1 MRFLIVLSL
10 WLTRHGHGV
19 RVPPWRARTYPLEV
33 AGTILFAS
41 LVSSASGGGFTLIP
55 LQERPLMGADGKT
68 LELGLPASALP
79 SSDKDGIPQTPEPFQ
94 LKNFASLQNQMAMGF
109 LTLTDTRDEFFGTWD
124 IGIDHNIAE
133 GHNHVYS
140 YEVDAGWKHNFNE
153 SLTTVVGRRF
163 ANEEGTTDRAFA
175 GVDWWIPGGFR
186 SSWQVDGMGELRVGL
201 AKSYHLAKRLEWF
214 SAARYDTGK
223 QWAWTTGLDY
233 KLSGYFSLVAQY
245 HSGEGMGLGL
255 GFRF

>member
-1 MRFLIVLSL
+1 MAY
-10 WLTRHGHGV
+10 
-19 RVPPWRARTYPLEV
+19 PARARTYPLKV
-33 AGTILFAS
+33 AGTVLIAPIAS
-41 LVSSASGGGFTLIP
+41 PASEGYFTLIP
-55 LQERPLMGADGKT
+55 LQERPVMGADGKT
-68 LELGLPASALP
+68 LELGLASNDLP
-79 SSDKDGIPQTPEPFQ
+79 GSVKDGIPQAAESFQ

-109 LTLTDTRDEFFGTWD
+109 LTLTDTCDEFFGTWD
-124 IGIDHNIAE
+124 IGIDPNIAE
-133 GHNHVYS
+133 GHNHVYT

-175 GVDWWIPGGFR
+175 GVEWWLPEGFR
-186 SSWQVDGMGELRVGL
+186 SSWQVDGMGEFRVGL
-201 AKSYHLAKRLEWF
+201 AKSYQLAKRLEWF
-214 SAARYDTGK
+214 GAARYDTGT

-233 KLSGYFSLVAQY
+233 ELSGHFSLVAQY

>member
-1 MRFLIVLSL
+1 MRFLIVISL
-10 WLTRHGHGV
+10 WLSRHGHGV
-19 RVPPWRARTYPLEV
+19 RVTQLRARTYPLEV
-33 AGTILFAS
+33 AGTVLFAS
-41 LVSSASGGGFTLIP
+41 LASSASGGGFTLIP
-55 LQERPLMGADGKT
+55 LQERPVMGADGKT

-79 SSDKDGIPQTPEPFQ
+79 SSVKDGIPQTAEPFQ

-214 SAARYDTGK
+214 SAARYDTGT

-245 HSGEGMGLGL
+245 HTGEGMGLGL

>member
-1 MRFLIVLSL
+1 
-10 WLTRHGHGV
+10 
-19 RVPPWRARTYPLEV
+19 
-33 AGTILFAS
+33 
-41 LVSSASGGGFTLIP
+41 
-55 LQERPLMGADGKT
+55 
-68 LELGLPASALP
+68 
-79 SSDKDGIPQTPEPFQ
+79 
-94 LKNFASLQNQMAMGF
+94 
-109 LTLTDTRDEFFGTWD
+109 
-124 IGIDHNIAE
+124 
-133 GHNHVYS
+133 
-140 YEVDAGWKHNFNE
+140 VDAGWKHNFNE

-214 SAARYDTGK
+214 SAARFDTGT

-245 HSGEGMGLGL
+245 HTGEGMGLGL

>member
-1 MRFLIVLSL
+1 MRI
-10 WLTRHGHGV
+10 LTEIFSWRIRHSHGV
-19 RVPPWRARTYPLEV
+19 RVPQRRARALPRMGTGIALIIPL
-33 AGTILFAS
+33 AG
-41 LVSSASGGGFTLIP
+41 SASAGIFTLLP
-55 LQERPLMGADGKT
+55 LQERPLMGGDGKT
-68 LELGLPASALP
+68 LEIRFPEEVAPGLN
-79 SSDKDGIPQTPEPFQ
+79 KDGFSKAEDPFQ

-109 LTLTDTRDEFFGTWD
+109 LALTDTRDEFFGTWD

-133 GHNHVYS
+133 GHYHVYT

-175 GVDWWIPGGFR
+175 GVDWWFPGGFR
-186 SSWQVDGMGELRVGL
+186 SSWQVDGMGEFRVGL
-201 AKSYHLAKRLEWF
+201 AKSYHLTKRLEWF
-214 SAARYDTGK
+214 NAAHYDTGT
-223 QWAWTTGLDY
+223 QWAWTSGLDY
-233 KLSGYFSLVAQY
+233 EISEHFSLVAQY